1 MEWNLPIFWV
11 IVKYI
16 NSAAII
22 YPSANSS
29 VHTHTLKPDMSF
41 NPSVVKWKSL
51 LICIQSFSSS
61 ADSSVNCWSPRGGE
75 EWAASCSTGCIYR
88 HNKDGLLS
96 LRLWHWEV
104 MNKVFH
110 KKKIFMFVLLLLFL
124 SAGQCPKP
132 MTSRDVV
139 SLRSWQV
146 KDDEYVIVNFSVK
159 HPVRRLLH
167 TLPCTKQRL
176 SLNVPFLNLFVF

>member
-22 YPSANSS
+22 YPSASSS
-29 VHTHTLKPDMSF
+29 VHTQTRYFFQSISSELEVDLDLHSVFFFFCWLFCKLLKPSGG
-41 NPSVVKWKSL
+41 
-51 LICIQSFSSS
+51 
-61 ADSSVNCWSPRGGE
+61 GGE

-110 KKKIFMFVLLLLFL
+110 KKIFMRLFFCCCFSL
-124 SAGQCPKP
+124 QGNVQSQWRAETWWVCGRGRWR
-132 MTSRDVV
+132 MTSTWSSTSQSNTRYDA
-139 SLRSWQV
+139 SSTHSPAQSNDCLWTCH
-146 KDDEYVIVNFSVK
+146 F
-159 HPVRRLLH
+159 
-167 TLPCTKQRL
+167 
-176 SLNVPFLNLFVF
+176 

>member
-16 NSAAII
+16 NSATII
-22 YPSANSS
+22 YPSASSS
-29 VHTHTLKPDMSF
+29 VHTQTRYFFQSISSELEVDLDLHSVFFFFCWLFCKLLKPSGG
-41 NPSVVKWKSL
+41 
-51 LICIQSFSSS
+51 
-61 ADSSVNCWSPRGGE
+61 GGE

-110 KKKIFMFVLLLLFL
+110 KKIFMRLFFCCCFSL
-124 SAGQCPKP
+124 QGNVQSQWRAETWWVCGRGRWR
-132 MTSRDVV
+132 MTSTWSSTSQSNTRYDA
-139 SLRSWQV
+139 SSTHSPAQSNDCLWTCH
-146 KDDEYVIVNFSVK
+146 F
-159 HPVRRLLH
+159 
-167 TLPCTKQRL
+167 
-176 SLNVPFLNLFVF
+176 

>member
-11 IVKYI
+11 MVKYI

-110 KKKIFMFVLLLLFL
+110 KKKIFMRLFFCCCFSL
-124 SAGQCPKP
+124 QGNVQSQWRAETWWVCGRGRWR
-132 MTSRDVV
+132 MTSTWSSTSQSNTRYDA
-139 SLRSWQV
+139 SSTHSPAQSNDCLWTCH
-146 KDDEYVIVNFSVK
+146 F
-159 HPVRRLLH
+159 
-167 TLPCTKQRL
+167 
-176 SLNVPFLNLFVF
+176 

>member
-22 YPSANSS
+22 FPSASSS
-29 VHTHTLKPDMSF
+29 VHTQTRYFFQSISSELEVDLDLHSVFFFFCWLFCKLLKPSGG
-41 NPSVVKWKSL
+41 
-51 LICIQSFSSS
+51 
-61 ADSSVNCWSPRGGE
+61 GGE

-146 KDDEYVIVNFSVK
+146 KDEEYVIVNFSVK

>member
-22 YPSANSS
+22 YPSASSS
-29 VHTHTLKPDMSF
+29 VHTQTRYFFQSISSELEVDLDLHSVFFFFCWLFCKLLKPSGG
-41 NPSVVKWKSL
+41 
-51 LICIQSFSSS
+51 
-61 ADSSVNCWSPRGGE
+61 GGE

-110 KKKIFMFVLLLLFL
+110 KKIFMRLFFCCRFSL
-124 SAGQCPKP
+124 QGNVQSQWRAETWWVCGRGRWR
-132 MTSRDVV
+132 MTSTWSSTSQSNTRYDA
-139 SLRSWQV
+139 SSTHSPAQSNDCLWTCH
-146 KDDEYVIVNFSVK
+146 F
-159 HPVRRLLH
+159 
-167 TLPCTKQRL
+167 
-176 SLNVPFLNLFVF
+176 